1 MNENNNIQGPWYEET
16 GPSYHDVFKDL
27 FNSTSNIITDD
38 EQRKK
43 IIEFVLP
50 IGQKY
55 EFGSW
60 RGYATFL
67 KSGYLYKIDKKYKEI
82 VYDTEN
88 TGKVEDDK
96 SSS

>member
-1 MNENNNIQGPWYEET
+1 MSGDKEVQGPWYEET
-16 GPSYHDVFKDL
+16 GPSYEDVFKDL
-27 FNSTSNIITDD
+27 FNSTSNNITDD

-43 IIEFVLP
+43 IIEIVLP

-67 KSGYLYKIDKKYKEI
+67 KSGYLNKIEKKYME
-82 VYDTEN
+82 VVSN
-88 TGKVEDDK
+88 TSKVGDNK

>member
-1 MNENNNIQGPWYEET
+1 MSGDKEAQGPWYEET
-16 GPSYHDVFKDL
+16 GPSYEDVFKDL

-43 IIEFVLP
+43 IIEIVLP
-50 IGQKY
+50 IGEKY

-67 KSGYLYKIDKKYKEI
+67 KSGYVDKIARKYGEI
-82 VYDTEN
+82 VSDTEN
-88 TGKVEDDK
+88 TGKVGDG
-96 SSS
+96 